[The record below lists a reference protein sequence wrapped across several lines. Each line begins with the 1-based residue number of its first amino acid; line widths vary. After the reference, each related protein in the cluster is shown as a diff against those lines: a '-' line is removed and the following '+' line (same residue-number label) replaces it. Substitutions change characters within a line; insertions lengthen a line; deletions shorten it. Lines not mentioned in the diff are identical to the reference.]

1 MKTTIKNSVVV
12 MAMLGA
18 ITGYANL
25 RPSDVL
31 NETIEK
37 TIIKLDNVKEGQRLL
52 IKSKTGTIVY
62 RESIQKTGLYK
73 KEFDLTSLPNGD
85 YFFELDKDFEI
96 TIIPFN
102 VKDAQVIFK
111 KEEEKT
117 IFKPVIRTEN
127 NILFVG
133 KLALNME
140 PMKIEIFF
148 DSGDYELIDSKGKS
162 YGEGES
168 RVREYIALGD
178 DLVFINFINNDSK
191 LFKEEEEIGQDY
203 TNIKNLT
210 STRDGFIYTGK
221 RKTDGRH

>member
-1 MKTTIKNSVVV
+1 MKTTIKNSIVV

-25 RPSDVL
+25 KPSDVL
-31 NETIEK
+31 NETIKK

-52 IKSKTGTIVY
+52 IKSSTGTIVY

-96 TIIPFN
+96 TIIPFI

-111 KEEEKT
+111 KEEEKS
-117 IFKPVIRTEN
+117 IFKPAIRTEN

-133 KLALNME
+133 KLSLNME

-148 DSGDYELIDSKGKS
+148 DSGDYELIHTEEVSGTQNIEKVFNLLKNIKGK
-162 YGEGES
+162 YKIVCTTEG
-168 RVREYIALGD
+168 R
-178 DLVFINFINNDSK
+178 VFINY
-191 LFKEEEEIGQDY
+191 FKV
-203 TNIKNLT
+203 
-210 STRDGFIYTGK
+210 
-221 RKTDGRH
+221 

>member
-1 MKTTIKNSVVV
+1 

-62 RESIQKTGLYK
+62 RESIQKTGQYK

-111 KEEEKT
+111 KEEEKA

-133 KLALNME
+133 KLSLNME

-148 DSGDYELIDSKGKS
+148 DSGDYELIHTENVSETQNIEKVFNLLKTIKGK
-162 YGEGES
+162 YKVVCTTEG
-168 RVREYIALGD
+168 R
-178 DLVFINFINNDSK
+178 VFINY
-191 LFKEEEEIGQDY
+191 FKV
-203 TNIKNLT
+203 
-210 STRDGFIYTGK
+210 
-221 RKTDGRH
+221 